1 MKKLFGLIFG
11 LLICIFVAL
20 PALAENFYITNYDV
34 KINVDKNKTAHVTED
49 IDVYFTYS
57 SHGIFRKIPLK
68 GNTVT
73 NIDVTN
79 DMYSLNDDNIGYKT
93 IKIGNP
99 NRTISGAHKYKIS
112 YDYNFLDNKN
122 EFYFNIIGTEWGVE
136 IKKASFSVTMPEK
149 FDSSKAGLSIGK
161 EGTAGFSSGAQF
173 FVNENTLSGY
183 TTQTLP
189 AYNGITLRVPV
200 PNGYFNHKTNYTS
213 MTVISLMI
221 LLTVISWF
229 IWFNFGKD
237 KPVIPVVTFYPPKNY
252 NSAEVELM
260 YKGKA
265 TEKSLVSLIFYL
277 ANKGY
282 LKISDSMFGFEIE
295 KIKEYDGN
303 NPIERA
309 FMNALIPNQKT
320 SQVELS
326 VSRTFYRQCE
336 AIVDTINKA
345 RNKIF
350 VKSSINPGLITIMS
364 LCLLGLTALT
374 IFSLFNFDLLRIL
387 SIGFVILFPV
397 IALVVLISYFVSS
410 RKNLFSSIFI
420 IVWSTGF
427 GGMPMLFLLPNF
439 VINSVTLPAI
449 TTGIIGLVISSICL
463 YHLPQR
469 NEFGN
474 RMLGEV
480 LGLKQ
485 FITVAEKYRLEKL
498 LAENPSYVYDVLPY
512 AYVLDVSDKWIKQ
525 FENIMQLRPDWY
537 SGNVLSVASFNTF
550 ASNMSSVSVPSTSNG
565 GVSSS
570 SGGGGHCGGGGGGG
584 GGGSW

>member
-1 MKKLFGLIFG
+1 MKKIFGLIFG

-20 PALAENFYITNYDV
+20 PAFAENFYITNYDV
-34 KINVDKNKTAHVTED
+34 KIDVDKDKTAHVTEN
-49 IDVYFTYS
+49 INVNFTVS

-68 GNTVT
+68 GNTIT
-73 NIDVTN
+73 NISVPTDQ
-79 DMYSLNDDNIGYKT
+79 YSIIDEDGYKK

-99 NRTISGAHKYKIS
+99 DKLISGPHSYKII

-122 EFYFNIIGTEWGVE
+122 EFYFNIIGTEWATE
-136 IKKASFSVTMPEK
+136 IKRASFSVTMPEK
-149 FDSSKAGLSIGK
+149 FDSGKAGLSVGR
-161 EGTAGFSSGAQF
+161 EGSSGFNGGAQF

-200 PNGYFNHKTNYTS
+200 PSGYFKHKTNYTS
-213 MTVISLMI
+213 MIVISLMI
-221 LLTVISWF
+221 LLALISWF
-229 IWFNFGKD
+229 VWFTFGKD
-237 KPVIPVVTFYPPKNY
+237 KPIVPVVTFYPPKDY

-295 KIKEYDGN
+295 KVKEYDGN

-309 FMNALIPNQKT
+309 FMSALIPGQKT
-320 SQVELS
+320 SQIELS
-326 VSRTFYRQCE
+326 ISRTFYKQCQ
-336 AIVDTINKA
+336 AIIGTINKA
-345 RNKIF
+345 RQKIF
-350 VKSSINPGLITIMS
+350 VKDSISLGLIVLMS
-364 LCLLGLTALT
+364 LCILGLGALT
-374 IFSLFNFDLLRIL
+374 IFSLFNFDIFKIL
-387 SIGFVILFPV
+387 SMGFVILFPL
-397 IALVVLISYFVSS
+397 IALIVLISHFVSS
-410 RKNLFSSIFI
+410 GKNIATSIFI
-420 IVWSTGF
+420 IVWSAGF
-427 GGMPMLFLLPNF
+427 GGIPLIMLLPSL
-439 VINSVTLPAI
+439 VINSVTIPAI
-449 TTGIIGLVISSICL
+449 TTGVISLIISSICL

-474 RMLGEV
+474 KMLGEV

-512 AYVLDVSDKWIKQ
+512 AYVLDVSDRWIKQ
-525 FENIMQLRPDWY
+525 FEGIMTLQPEWY
-537 SGNVLSVASFNTF
+537 SGNVLSVNSFNTF
-550 ASNMSSVSVPSTSNG
+550 ASNISSVSVPSTSNG

>member
-1 MKKLFGLIFG
+1 MKKIFGLIFG

-20 PALAENFYITNYDV
+20 PAFAENFYITNYDV
-34 KINVDKNKTAHVTED
+34 KIDVDKDKTAHVTEN
-49 IDVYFTYS
+49 INVNFTVS

-68 GNTVT
+68 GNTIT
-73 NIDVTN
+73 NISVPTDQ
-79 DMYSLNDDNIGYKT
+79 YSIIDEDGYKK

-99 NRTISGAHKYKIS
+99 DKLISGPHSYKII

-122 EFYFNIIGTEWGVE
+122 EFYFNIIGTEWATE
-136 IKKASFSVTMPEK
+136 IKRASFSVTMPEK
-149 FDSSKAGLSIGK
+149 FDSGKAGLSVGR
-161 EGTAGFSSGAQF
+161 EGSSGFNGGAQF

-200 PNGYFNHKTNYTS
+200 PSGYFEHKTNYTS
-213 MTVISLMI
+213 MIVISLMI
-221 LLTVISWF
+221 LLALISWF
-229 IWFNFGKD
+229 VWFTFGKD
-237 KPVIPVVTFYPPKNY
+237 KPIVPVVTFYPPKDY

-295 KIKEYDGN
+295 KVKEYDGN

-309 FMNALIPNQKT
+309 FMSALIPGQKT
-320 SQVELS
+320 SQIELS
-326 VSRTFYRQCE
+326 ISRTFYKQCQ
-336 AIVDTINKA
+336 AIIGTINKA
-345 RNKIF
+345 RQKIF
-350 VKSSINPGLITIMS
+350 VKDSISLGLIVLMS
-364 LCLLGLTALT
+364 LCILGLGALT
-374 IFSLFNFDLLRIL
+374 IFSLFNFDIFKIL
-387 SIGFVILFPV
+387 SMGFVILFPL
-397 IALVVLISYFVSS
+397 IALIVLISHFVSS
-410 RKNLFSSIFI
+410 GKNIATSIFI
-420 IVWSTGF
+420 IVWSAGF
-427 GGMPMLFLLPNF
+427 GGIPLIMLLPSL
-439 VINSVTLPAI
+439 VINSVTIPAI
-449 TTGIIGLVISSICL
+449 TTGVISLIISSICL

-474 RMLGEV
+474 KMLGEV

-512 AYVLDVSDKWIKQ
+512 AYVLDVSDRWIKQ
-525 FENIMQLRPDWY
+525 FEGIMTLQPEWY
-537 SGNVLSVASFNTF
+537 SGNVLSVNSFNTF
-550 ASNMSSVSVPSTSNG
+550 ASNISSVSVPSTSNG

>member
-1 MKKLFGLIFG
+1 MKKIFGLIFG

-20 PALAENFYITNYDV
+20 PAFAENFYITNYDI
-34 KINVDKNKTAHVTED
+34 KIDVDKDKTAHVTEN
-49 IDVYFTYS
+49 INVNFTVS

-68 GNTVT
+68 GNTIT
-73 NIDVTN
+73 NISVPTDQ
-79 DMYSLNDDNIGYKT
+79 YSIIDEDGYKK

-99 NRTISGAHKYKIS
+99 DKLISGPHSYKII

-122 EFYFNIIGTEWGVE
+122 EFYFNIIGTEWATE
-136 IKKASFSVTMPEK
+136 IKRASFSVTMPEK
-149 FDSSKAGLSIGK
+149 FDSGKAGLSVGR
-161 EGTAGFSSGAQF
+161 EGSSGFNGGAQF

-200 PNGYFNHKTNYTS
+200 PSGYFEHKTNYTS
-213 MTVISLMI
+213 MIVISLMI
-221 LLTVISWF
+221 LLALISWF
-229 IWFNFGKD
+229 VWFTFGKD
-237 KPVIPVVTFYPPKNY
+237 KPIVPVVTFYPPKDY

-277 ANKGY
+277 ANKGD

-295 KIKEYDGN
+295 KVKEYDGN

-309 FMNALIPNQKT
+309 FMSALIPGQKT
-320 SQVELS
+320 SQIELS
-326 VSRTFYRQCE
+326 ISRTFYKQCQ
-336 AIVDTINKA
+336 AIIGTINKA
-345 RNKIF
+345 RQKIF
-350 VKSSINPGLITIMS
+350 VKDSISLGLIVLMS
-364 LCLLGLTALT
+364 LCILGLGALT
-374 IFSLFNFDLLRIL
+374 IFSLFNFDIFKIL
-387 SIGFVILFPV
+387 SMGFVILFPL
-397 IALVVLISYFVSS
+397 IALIVLISHFVSS
-410 RKNLFSSIFI
+410 GKNIATSIFI
-420 IVWSTGF
+420 IVWSAGF
-427 GGMPMLFLLPNF
+427 GGIPLIMLLPSL
-439 VINSVTLPAI
+439 VINSVTIPAI
-449 TTGIIGLVISSICL
+449 TTGVISLIISSICL

-474 RMLGEV
+474 KMLGEV

-512 AYVLDVSDKWIKQ
+512 AYVLDVSDRWIKQ
-525 FENIMQLRPDWY
+525 FEGIMTLQPEWY
-537 SGNVLSVASFNTF
+537 SGNVLSVNSFNTF
-550 ASNMSSVSVPSTSNG
+550 ASNISSVSVPSTSNG